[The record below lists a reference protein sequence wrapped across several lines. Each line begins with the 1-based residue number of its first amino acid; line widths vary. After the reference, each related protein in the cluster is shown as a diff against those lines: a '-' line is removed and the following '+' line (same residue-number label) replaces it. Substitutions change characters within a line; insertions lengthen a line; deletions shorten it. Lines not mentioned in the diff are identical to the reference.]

1 MITVNRHHYFISD
14 NGETKLSTF
23 SRLNSVREMQASELL
38 SRANFSA
45 PSNLNET
52 RQEHMFK
59 AAVHENVPGYKH
71 LVVRDLADAL
81 GGSTAAEDTS
91 KSLALRNLEQTDPS
105 LGERDTQEE
114 LNQQA
119 ALDIQENAEAFVQGG
134 F

>member
-1 MITVNRHHYFISD
+1 MITVNRHHYFMSD
-14 NGETKLSTF
+14 DGETKLSTF
-23 SRLNSVREMQASELL
+23 SRLDSVREMQASELI

-52 RQEHMFK
+52 RQELMLK

-91 KSLALRNLEQTDPS
+91 KSLALGNLE
-105 LGERDTQEE
+105 
-114 LNQQA
+114 
-119 ALDIQENAEAFVQGG
+119 
-134 F
+134 